1 MAGHTFYTAYGY
13 RGISMNTPHT
23 NSKKQIF
30 LILAIIAITAV
41 IAIFLMFADS
51 ADSKKEVETE
61 TKTEITKGKD
71 KEVGHE
77 GHAEESEHA
86 HEASEDIELSNAQ
99 IASQQIKIEAA
110 GIGSINR
117 NVSIPGRLLVNADQQ
132 AHISPNFTG
141 RVEAVYVQT
150 GQYVKKG
157 QPLATLLVPELVD
170 LQANIRMMQS
180 QLELAKS
187 NYQREKSLWQ
197 KGISAKQDY
206 LLAEN
211 QFKQAQIEVSA
222 AKSRINAY
230 GAASQSA
237 GRFDLKSPING
248 VINSKD
254 VVVGEN
260 VQTATQLFLIDRLD
274 QLWLEFVVPAQI
286 ADQMMQRFNQ
296 QASVSFSTSA
306 NQQGFKA
313 KLMTLTPSADIQT
326 GRLVARAL
334 VDNSNMRL
342 RPNMLVNVQV
352 QQQAMDQAAQ
362 VLVKRTAVQQV
373 EGRDVVFVAEKN
385 KEGAHFSPH
394 PVTVGAESTDRQWIA
409 ITNGL
414 KQGEAYVSEG
424 SFILKSELEKGEAE
438 HDH

>member
-1 MAGHTFYTAYGY
+1 
-13 RGISMNTPHT
+13 
-23 NSKKQIF
+23 
-30 LILAIIAITAV
+30 
-41 IAIFLMFADS
+41 
-51 ADSKKEVETE
+51 
-61 TKTEITKGKD
+61 
-71 KEVGHE
+71 
-77 GHAEESEHA
+77 
-86 HEASEDIELSNAQ
+86 
-99 IASQQIKIEAA
+99 
-110 GIGSINR
+110 
-117 NVSIPGRLLVNADQQ
+117 
-132 AHISPNFTG
+132 
-141 RVEAVYVQT
+141 
-150 GQYVKKG
+150 
-157 QPLATLLVPELVD
+157 VD

>member
-1 MAGHTFYTAYGY
+1 M
-13 RGISMNTPHT
+13 SKQQPNT
-23 NSKKQIF
+23 KKQLV
-30 LILAIIAITAV
+30 LIVAIIIVTAV
-41 IAIFLMFADS
+41 IAAFLLFSGRTDS
-51 ADSKKEVETE
+51 RKAAEPEAATEAGKEGV
-61 TKTEITKGKD
+61 
-71 KEVGHE
+71 KEAGHA

-99 IASQQIKIEAA
+99 IASQQIKIENVTL
-110 GIGSINR
+110 GSIDR
-117 NVSIPGRLLVNADQQ
+117 TVSLSGRLLVNADQQ
-132 AHISPNFTG
+132 AHISPNFAG

-157 QPLATLLVPELVD
+157 QALATLLVPELVD
-170 LQANIRMMQS
+170 LQANIRLMQS
-180 QLELAKS
+180 RLDLAKS
-187 NYQREKSLWQ
+187 DYERERSLWQ
-197 KGISAKQDY
+197 QGISAKQDY

-211 QFKQAQIEVSA
+211 QYRQAQIEVSA
-222 AKSRINAY
+222 AKARINAY

-254 VVVGEN
+254 VVVGES

-274 QLWLEFVVPAQI
+274 QLWLEFGVPAQL
-286 ADQMMQRFNQ
+286 ADQMTQRFNQ
-296 QASVSFSTSA
+296 QASVSFSTSV

-313 KLMTLTPSADIQT
+313 KLMTLTPSADMQT

-334 VDNSNMRL
+334 VDNSNMQL

-352 QQQAMDQAAQ
+352 AQQAADQAAQ
-362 VLVKRTAVQQV
+362 VLVKRSAVQQV
-373 EGRDVVFVAEKN
+373 EGKDVVFVAEKN
-385 KEGAHFSPH
+385 KDGAHFAPH

-409 ITNGL
+409 IRDGL

-438 HDH
+438 HGH

>member
-1 MAGHTFYTAYGY
+1 MSTQQP
-13 RGISMNTPHT
+13 NT
-23 NSKKQIF
+23 KKQLV
-30 LILAIIAITAV
+30 LIVAIIIVTAV
-41 IAIFLMFADS
+41 IAAFLLFSGRTDS
-51 ADSKKEVETE
+51 RKAAEPEAATEAGKEGV
-61 TKTEITKGKD
+61 
-71 KEVGHE
+71 KEAGHA

-99 IASQQIKIEAA
+99 IASQQIKIENVTL
-110 GIGSINR
+110 GSIDR
-117 NVSIPGRLLVNADQQ
+117 TVSLSGRLLVNADQQ
-132 AHISPNFTG
+132 AHISPNFAG

-157 QPLATLLVPELVD
+157 QALATLLVPELVD
-170 LQANIRMMQS
+170 LQANIRLMQS
-180 QLELAKS
+180 RLDLAKS
-187 NYQREKSLWQ
+187 DYERERSLWQ
-197 KGISAKQDY
+197 QGISAKQDY

-211 QFKQAQIEVSA
+211 QYRQAQIEVSA
-222 AKSRINAY
+222 AKARINAY

-254 VVVGEN
+254 VVVGES

-286 ADQMMQRFNQ
+286 ADQMTQRFNQ
-296 QASVSFSTSA
+296 QASVSFSTSV

-313 KLMTLTPSADIQT
+313 KLMTLTPSADMQT

-334 VDNSNMRL
+334 VDNSNMQL

-352 QQQAMDQAAQ
+352 AQQAADQAAQ
-362 VLVKRTAVQQV
+362 VVVKRSAVQQV
-373 EGRDVVFVAEKN
+373 EGKDVVFVAEKN
-385 KEGAHFSPH
+385 KDGAHFAPH

-409 ITNGL
+409 IRDGL

-438 HDH
+438 HGH